1 MKCFADDFL
10 KIGAKKV
17 ISYGNGQNGGADQ
30 MKPKRK
36 KPDPADVIPEEDKL
50 RYQHVKHMFEPV
62 YDQNSELLILG
73 TFPSVKSRE
82 QNFYYGHP
90 QNRFWKVLARLTEEK
105 LPETIEEKKAML
117 LKHHI
122 AVWDVIAG
130 CDIIGSSDSS
140 IKNVV
145 PADIP
150 RVLKG
155 SRITRIFANGDKA
168 HRLYQKHCE
177 EAVGIKAV
185 KLPSS
190 SPANAVFTL
199 DRLTDAWRELIG
211 TEKSDGI

>member
-1 MKCFADDFL
+1 
-10 KIGAKKV
+10 
-17 ISYGNGQNGGADQ
+17 

-50 RYQHVKHMFEPV
+50 RYQHVKHTFEPV

-145 PADIP
+145 PADIGII
-150 RVLKG
+150 LSKAE
-155 SRITRIFANGDKA
+155 IDRIFANGKKA
-168 HRLYQKHCE
+168 ESLYRKYIFPKTKIP
-177 EAVGIKAV
+177 VTV
-185 KLPSS
+185 LPST
-190 SPANAVFTL
+190 SPANAAFSFEKL
-199 DRLTDAWRELIG
+199 AAAWKEKIG
-211 TEKSDGI
+211 GEPGKS